1 MVRSHLAQFSS
12 AFFSSFDKVWDASGR
27 QLKISDGETAPGPA
41 ACVLSEALDSELA
54 YAAYVA
60 FYNLM
65 GRTKLDES
73 IVNLGVVRS
82 LCLQE
87 QEAATKEPMTRPAAF
102 NCYMRLH
109 HNNDVESTREASAIS
124 HCPEKG
130 NTSQQDHEGNKMM
143 VATPASSSSSL
154 LTAMQS
160 KVNEE
165 LHALISKE
173 SSIAANSSRHLRGN
187 WLAFWE
193 HEIGRGAAE
202 KRFNLKQ
209 IKLQTFSGHSSSVKA
224 LHVLKNESSFLS
236 SGGGRD
242 KSVKVLVALQ

>member
-12 AFFSSFDKVWDASGR
+12 AFFSSFDKVWDATGR
-27 QLKISDGETAPGPA
+27 QLKISDGETAPA
-41 ACVLSEALDSELA
+41 ASMLSEALDSELA

-65 GRTKLDES
+65 GRAKLDES
-73 IVNLGVVRS
+73 IVNLGVIRS

-109 HNNDVESTREASAIS
+109 HNNDGDSTREALAPAY
-124 HCPEKG
+124 CPEKG
-130 NTSQQDHEGNKMM
+130 NTNRQDHEGNKMI
-143 VATPASSSSSL
+143 VATPASSSSL

-173 SSIAANSSRHLRGN
+173 SAITANSSRHLRGN

-242 KSVKVLVALQ
+242 KSVKVLAALQ